1 MKAFVT
7 GANGFIGS
15 HLVPILIRRGY
26 AVTCLLRDPSKADRL
41 AARGA
46 ILVGGDVTDAQSM
59 REAMRGSDIVFHLA
73 GWYALGNLDKA
84 RMQSINVD
92 GARCTLELAAELGVP
107 TIVHTSTV
115 GVFGNTHGKVVD
127 ESYRVEKDT
136 LASDYERTKWAAHYE
151 VAVPLQRRGAP
162 LMIVQPGGVTGSGD
176 TSPHATVFE
185 FFLKRMPVMLGAKS
199 GLTFAHVDDIA
210 EGHVLAAEKG
220 RIGESYILCGS
231 TLTYRQVFEAC
242 ETITGIPAAKIWAP
256 GWMAAG
262 MSRAVR
268 AFELLGLRMP
278 LSAEGLGSMVDY
290 TFWATAEKA
299 RRDLGWSPRP
309 VEQVFKEVL
318 DFLITKKQDKRG

>member
-1 MKAFVT
+1 MRAFVT

-26 AVTCLLRDPSKADRL
+26 TVTCLLRDPSKAGRL
-41 AARGA
+41 ATMGA
-46 ILVGGDVTDAQSM
+46 ILVRGDVTEAQSM
-59 REAMRGSDIVFHLA
+59 REAMRGSDVVFHLA

-107 TIVHTSTV
+107 KIVHASTV
-115 GVFGNTHGKVVD
+115 GVFGNTHGKIVD

-136 LASDYERTKWAAHYE
+136 MASEYERTKWAAHYE
-151 VAVPLQRRGAP
+151 VAVPLQQQGAP
-162 LMIVQPGGVTGSGD
+162 IVIVQPGGVTGSGD

-210 EGHVLAAEKG
+210 GGHVLAAEKG
-220 RIGESYILCGS
+220 RTGESYILCGPAQ
-231 TLTYRQVFEAC
+231 TYRQVFEMC
-242 ETITGIPAAKIWAP
+242 ETITGIPAARIWAP

-262 MSRAVR
+262 MARAAR
-268 AFELLGLRMP
+268 FLELLGLQLP

-299 RRDLGWSPRP
+299 QREIGWNPRP
-309 VEQVFKEVL
+309 VEEVFREVL
-318 DFLITKKQDKRG
+318 DFLMKKRAG